1 MDLATR
7 IEKRYL
13 EYGPWSQT
21 AYVHPKASKQSIH
34 RSQLDFTRDKIQRLN
49 ILSGD
54 GTTIEFE
61 KSECKQLRLA
71 FTGGTDDPSIEL
83 SLKQFSS
90 HPLTGQYFT
99 PTIIYKF
106 TAFANSETDYVSKD
120 RNAVDFLPEQH
131 AEKEPVGDDFLGPT
145 NFTDSLYGLCLER
158 FMKDDTPCVRL
169 SWRSRRMI
177 TYGLSLVTRTSA
189 DHLEIARRFCD
200 ISEKQKALPSK
211 PQTFTVEVPDY
222 YQRIQYQYR
231 YLLACPTGL
240 QAYWRYR
247 LLPDMQHGAVPAN
260 LCELLPLSSREVQEM
275 ESPDSDIKTT
285 WDNSKWFPDSN
296 CALAPVYTFSSIAQ
310 VEFYVKGGI
319 LYEEHAISLLRKRN
333 LHLHW
338 DVEFEELRQKQTD
351 GSVSI
356 WVAILT
362 LVDPSPNSTRAV
374 RPDILPK
381 EGSSVP
387 LRWMPQENQRG
398 KVGSWKGVLLK
409 AEVGFSQ
416 RVRLAVLVWPQT
428 SSSLSATELT
438 RTHRPA
444 FDFSLEPENLGFMLN
459 SMDKLLFLDKPCQP
473 SNPTAKRILEVLMAR
488 DNSKEIEEIF
498 STMYFDERMPRVS
511 SHMDGAQYKAML
523 TLSTRLITVVDGPV
537 LSGKTMIGSVFGALS
552 ICLGEKV
559 TFLAKTKNALKNLF
573 LKVVEVS
580 KSLYLSSA
588 VTDQFSL
595 TENLCPLPSGDQELD
610 DMLSRVEWTKKYEF
624 SMPIRTASRFTPSK
638 SGNGVPTAQ
647 FTTYDELDSLN
658 GEFGTTLLICI
669 EAEQA
674 HDHSIFAACGLSAGT
689 LKKVALFGNSD
700 KVPIGVTSRDLNHL
714 RSQVELTTFWR
725 LACTGV
731 ETTKLDKQYGMHPEI
746 SALPTR
752 HLYWTKSPMKR
763 DVDDGFE
770 PILPNRGL
778 MQKWVAEYLNKET
791 KKAKLSVFSNVK
803 DGICLQDPHGVAKA
817 NHHNMVAILD
827 ILRSMIGC
835 KLPRK
840 SIIILTFFPEAVIAI
855 REFLTSQGCLGC
867 PG

>member
-1 MDLATR
+1 MGLANR

-13 EYGPWSQT
+13 EYGQWSQT

-49 ILSGD
+49 ILNGD

-61 KSECKQLRLA
+61 GSECKQLRLG

-83 SLKQFSS
+83 SLRDFISDPWTAHDFIQ
-90 HPLTGQYFT
+90 
-99 PTIIYKF
+99 TISYRF
-106 TAFANSETDYVSKD
+106 TAFASSETDFVFEDRRAEYFSPGEQAENIVS
-120 RNAVDFLPEQH
+120 
-131 AEKEPVGDDFLGPT
+131 DDFLGPT
-145 NFTDSLYGLCLER
+145 SFTDSLYGLCFER
-158 FMKDDTPCVRL
+158 FVKDDTAYLRL

-177 TYGLSLVTRTSA
+177 TYGLNLATRDGT
-189 DHLEIARRFCD
+189 DHLGVAGKFCD
-200 ISEKQKALPSK
+200 IAEKQKRFPSQ
-211 PQTFTVEVPDY
+211 PQTFTVEVLD
-222 YQRIQYQYR
+222 QQAIQYQYR

-247 LLPDMQHGAVPAN
+247 LLPNMAHGAVPAN
-260 LCELLPLSSREVQEM
+260 LCELLPLRSREIQEL
-275 ESPDSDIKTT
+275 ESPDPDIKTA
-285 WDNSKWFPDSN
+285 WDDSKWFPDSN
-296 CALAPVYTFSSIAQ
+296 CALAAVYTFSSIAQ
-310 VEFYVKGGI
+310 VEFYVKGGL

-333 LHLHW
+333 LHLCW
-338 DVEFEELRQKQTD
+338 NVEFEQLRQKQVD

-387 LRWMPQENQRG
+387 LRWMLRENQKG
-398 KVGSWKGVLLK
+398 MAGPWKGVLLK

-428 SSSLSATELT
+428 SSSLSAIELT

-459 SMDKLLFLDKPCQP
+459 SMDKLLFLDKPSQP

-488 DNSKEIEEIF
+488 NNSKEIEEIF
-498 STMYFDERMPRVS
+498 STMYFDERMRRVS
-511 SHMDGAQYKAML
+511 SHMNSAQYKAML
-523 TLSTRLITVVDGPV
+523 TLSKRLITLVDGPIS
-537 LSGKTMIGSVFGALS
+537 SGKTMIGSVFGALS

-580 KSLYLSSA
+580 KSLDLSSA

-595 TENLCPLPSGDQELD
+595 TDNLCPLPSGDQELD
-610 DMLSRVEWTKKYEF
+610 DMLSRVEWTGKYKF
-624 SMPIRTASRFTPSK
+624 SMPIRTASRFTSSK

-647 FTTYDELDSLN
+647 FTTYDELESLN

-674 HDHSIFAACGLSAGT
+674 HDHSIFAACGLSACT

-700 KVPIGVTSRDLNHL
+700 KVPVGVTSRDLNHL

-725 LACTGV
+725 LVCTGV
-731 ETTKLDKQYGMHPEI
+731 ETTKLHKQYGMHPEI

-752 HLYWTKSPMKR
+752 HLYWTKSSMKR
-763 DVDDGFE
+763 DVDDGFNLTFPE
-770 PILPNRGL
+770 REL
-778 MQKWVAEYLNKET
+778 MQKWVAEYFNRKT
-791 KKAKLSVFSNVK
+791 KKAKLSVFANVK
-803 DGICLQDPHGVAKA
+803 DGICLQDSHGSAKA

-827 ILRSMIGC
+827 ILR
-835 KLPRK
+835 
-840 SIIILTFFPEAVIAI
+840 
-855 REFLTSQGCLGC
+855 
-867 PG
+867 